1 MGTSGD
7 LSQEQNHGI
16 VPRFTENLFQWIASA
31 ERDEATKYQVKVS
44 FLELYHEDIIDLLNM
59 STSSQINIREDVSGN
74 ITWSGVY
81 EQLVENAADLLNCLY
96 QGSLNR
102 TTGSTD
108 MNSNSSRSHAIFS
121 VTLNQQLPQSTIHS
135 KFHFVDL
142 AGSERLKRT
151 NAIGD
156 RAKEGISINSGLL
169 ALGNVI
175 SALGDE
181 KKKQSHVPYRNS
193 KLTRLLQDSLGGNSQ
208 TLMLACVSPADSNAN
223 ETLSTLKYA
232 NRAKNIT
239 NRVVLNQQLSEVDT
253 MKQEI
258 ARLRHELKIND
269 AFMKEV
275 HAELD
280 DLRAKNLALSNSAGK
295 PVIDGIDETDKKPR
309 ALVVRSQRKQQTK
322 LAQHSSSTAVEDD
335 DDGAT
340 LVDSTS
346 FSESVRS
353 HRSTSTRRRKKNHS
367 EHKKKGSSSSSS
379 TTTTD
384 HSTITKDNFSLDK
397 HRSRTRKESL
407 FIKQIKADNDASPDP
422 TLFTK
427 MLNLFQSSI
436 REQKQLIHRI
446 QELQQPVMTHD
457 PPLKKKMNKPS
468 LMRQPNAIMPL
479 SNNNNME
486 ETTHRTTRVVE
497 ENKIIPGQLKQINAH
512 VKKAVALLKTE
523 SSALQLVDKLKCIL
537 QDITGICNT
546 KSSKSTTTTTTQSS
560 EVVIKRGPVALS
572 NNTVKRV
579 HVAESHREIQ
589 RLIAFDSVKSNT
601 ICAEI
606 CKSLKEKKFK
616 LMREQKD
623 LLKERKAMLKE
634 FYKDDYAEQQ
644 QKQQYMDERIDVI
657 TVEVDFITE
666 QLKLLQPTITSNK
679 VEKSLIDIIKPL
691 KEQDLR
697 SLLFMVI
704 QQDVVQ
710 LSVTTQLKDLTLTA
724 LERYQQGIV
733 QLRRDYGEN
742 HKMNNQVIK
751 DLLKS
756 STIKCLSN
764 GLLLLNTIK
773 S

>member
-1 MGTSGD
+1 
-7 LSQEQNHGI
+7 
-16 VPRFTENLFQWIASA
+16 
-31 ERDEATKYQVKVS
+31 
-44 FLELYHEDIIDLLNM
+44 
-59 STSSQINIREDVSGN
+59 
-74 ITWSGVY
+74 
-81 EQLVENAADLLNCLY
+81 
-96 QGSLNR
+96 
-102 TTGSTD
+102 

-275 HAELD
+275 HVELD

-295 PVIDGIDETDKKPR
+295 PVIDGIDETDKKSR

-367 EHKKKGSSSSSS
+367 EHKKKGPSSSS

-384 HSTITKDNFSLDK
+384 HSTITRDNFSLDK

-407 FIKQIKADNDASPDP
+407 FIKQIKA
-422 TLFTK
+422 
-427 MLNLFQSSI
+427 
-436 REQKQLIHRI
+436 
-446 QELQQPVMTHD
+446 VMY
-457 PPLKKKMNKPS
+457 N
-468 LMRQPNAIMPL
+468 
-479 SNNNNME
+479 
-486 ETTHRTTRVVE
+486 V
-497 ENKIIPGQLKQINAH
+497 
-512 VKKAVALLKTE
+512 
-523 SSALQLVDKLKCIL
+523 
-537 QDITGICNT
+537 
-546 KSSKSTTTTTTQSS
+546 
-560 EVVIKRGPVALS
+560 
-572 NNTVKRV
+572 
-579 HVAESHREIQ
+579 
-589 RLIAFDSVKSNT
+589 
-601 ICAEI
+601 
-606 CKSLKEKKFK
+606 
-616 LMREQKD
+616 
-623 LLKERKAMLKE
+623 
-634 FYKDDYAEQQ
+634 
-644 QKQQYMDERIDVI
+644 
-657 TVEVDFITE
+657 
-666 QLKLLQPTITSNK
+666 
-679 VEKSLIDIIKPL
+679 
-691 KEQDLR
+691 
-697 SLLFMVI
+697 
-704 QQDVVQ
+704 
-710 LSVTTQLKDLTLTA
+710 
-724 LERYQQGIV
+724 
-733 QLRRDYGEN
+733 
-742 HKMNNQVIK
+742 
-751 DLLKS
+751 
-756 STIKCLSN
+756 
-764 GLLLLNTIK
+764 
-773 S
+773 

>member
-1 MGTSGD
+1 M
-7 LSQEQNHGI
+7 
-16 VPRFTENLFQWIASA
+16 
-31 ERDEATKYQVKVS
+31 
-44 FLELYHEDIIDLLNM
+44 
-59 STSSQINIREDVSGN
+59 
-74 ITWSGVY
+74 
-81 EQLVENAADLLNCLY
+81 
-96 QGSLNR
+96 
-102 TTGSTD
+102 
-108 MNSNSSRSHAIFS
+108 
-121 VTLNQQLPQSTIHS
+121 
-135 KFHFVDL
+135 DL

-239 NRVVLNQQLSEVDT
+239 NRVVLNQQLSEADT

-275 HAELD
+275 HEELE
-280 DLRAKNLALSNSAGK
+280 DLRAKNLALSNGVGK
-295 PVIDGIDETDKKPR
+295 PVIDAKDETDKKPR
-309 ALVVRSQRKQQTK
+309 ALVVRSEKKKQTK
-322 LAQHSSSTAVEDD
+322 LGQRASTTVVEDD

-340 LVDSTS
+340 LVGSIS

-353 HRSTSTRRRKKNHS
+353 HRSTSTRRKKKNHG
-367 EHKKKGSSSSSS
+367 EHKKKGISTS
-379 TTTTD
+379 TTTATID
-384 HSTITKDNFSLDK
+384 HSNITRDSFLLDK
-397 HRSRTRKESL
+397 HRNRTRKESL
-407 FIKQIKADNDASPDP
+407 FIKQIKANPDASSDP
-422 TLFTK
+422 TLFSK

-436 REQKQLIHRI
+436 REQKQLIQRI
-446 QELQQPVMTHD
+446 HDIQQPEIKQDLPVKT
-457 PPLKKKMNKPS
+457 KTNKPS
-468 LMRQPNAIMPL
+468 LIKQPNTITPL
-479 SNNNNME
+479 SNSNKME

-497 ENKIIPGQLKQINAH
+497 ENKTIPSQLKQIHSHA
-512 VKKAVALLKTE
+512 KKALALLKTE
-523 SSALQLVDKLKCIL
+523 GSTLQLVDKLKFIL
-537 QDITGICNT
+537 HDITGVCNT
-546 KSSKSTTTTTTQSS
+546 RSSKSITTTTTQSS
-560 EVVIKRGPVALS
+560 EIVIKRGSLPVNS
-572 NNTVKRV
+572 TVKRV

-601 ICAEI
+601 ICTEM

-623 LLKERKAMLKE
+623 LLKERKEMLKE
-634 FYKDDYAEQQ
+634 FYKDDYLEQQ

-704 QQDVVQ
+704 QQDLVQ
-710 LSVTTQLKDLTLTA
+710 LSVTTQLKSLTLCA

-742 HKMNNQVIK
+742 HKMNNQVIR
-751 DLLKS
+751 DLLKCS
-756 STIKCLSN
+756 KIKCLSN
-764 GLLLLNTIK
+764 GLLLLNSIK